1 MKTFMIAIASA
12 AVGAFAVSSVSFAD
26 SVTYNNV
33 CASKQGNGWVVTGI
47 PAGMRDWSMTQ
58 TIGSS
63 IGDGNC
69 QDGWTMNSDV
79 DPRIQGVAS
88 VGSTDT
94 ETSSVSTLTG
104 TSVNVITNAAGRITA
119 SWQGFAP
126 ERLKG
131 LPISAGGRGDKW
143 KLISSD
149 GVNHTY
155 KLVKRGNHP
164 WPKGSTYVFT
174 DQAIIDRD
182 YLGGTST
189 KPGNAA
195 WNDKLRYAAS
205 RDTTTTIQDF
215 DVETTKTVTYTK
227 TRTFCP
233 SVWTYNFVAP
243 NGDSAGSVQG
253 NVGECVD
260 KRVTVTREFVSD
272 STRSSTNIKV
282 GDKYVTTQ

>member
-1 MKTFMIAIASA
+1 MKTFMIAAASVVA
-12 AVGAFAVSSVSFAD
+12 GAFVLPSASFAD
-26 SVTYNNV
+26 SVKYDNV
-33 CASKQGNGWVVTGI
+33 CASERDNGWVVTGI
-47 PAGMRDWSMTQ
+47 PSTMRDWPMTQ
-58 TIGSS
+58 VIGSS

-69 QDGWTMNSDV
+69 QDGWVMNSTV

-88 VGSTDT
+88 TGSTNT

-104 TSVNVITNAAGRITA
+104 TSVNVVTNAAGRITA

-131 LPISAGGRGDKW
+131 LPISKGGRGDKW

-149 GVNHTY
+149 GTNHTY

-189 KPGNAA
+189 KPNDAA
-195 WNDKLRYAAS
+195 WNDKLRYGAS
-205 RDTTTTIQDF
+205 RDTTTTVQNF

-233 SVWTYNFVAP
+233 SVWTYSFVAP
-243 NGDSAGSVQG
+243 NGDAAGSVQG

-260 KRVTVTREFVSD
+260 ERVTVTRQSVSG